1 MRLSPAAELAIRGT
15 IVLAEGY
22 GEGPVNLD
30 SICARRNLPKQYLVK
45 LFASLAR
52 AGLISPVRGKHG
64 GYLLMREP
72 GQINIL
78 EIIEAVE
85 GPIVLNYCL
94 HEPPQ
99 CDQEGCPMHE
109 VWAQLQETIRDKLG
123 SMTLADCLNRNGLPW
138 EGGAARAG
146 RET

>member
-15 IVLAEGY
+15 LVLAEQY
-22 GEGPVNLD
+22 GNGPVNLD

-45 LFASLAR
+45 LFASLTR

-72 GQINIL
+72 RQISIL

-94 HEPPQ
+94 HDPPQ
-99 CDQEGCPMHE
+99 CDEIGCPMRE
-109 VWAQLQETIRDKLG
+109 VWAQLQETIRQRLG
-123 SMTLADCLNRNGLPW
+123 AMTLADCLQRNAQP
-138 EGGAARAG
+138 RS
-146 RET
+146 R